1 MTILIACSVAPIA
14 SFCTVSRLGLWGE
27 LGCVLHIV
35 MFMLLAT
42 ITLYYVIKFLFETK
56 HKGVFTNTLNAVLS
70 RSQPFKKL
78 TICVLHG
85 QILNDVFDVVTIRQN
100 YLFIAFLSTSIAIHG
115 QT

>member
-14 SFCTVSRLGLWGE
+14 SFCTVSRLGLWGS
-27 LGCVLHIV
+27 LAVLHIV

-42 ITLYYVIKFLFETK
+42 ITLYYVIKFLFEIK
-56 HKGVFTNTLNAVLS
+56 PKGVFTNTLNAVIS